1 MVTVSCS
8 VAIHVLMGS
17 GRLRTRA
24 ARIADGVRSAA
35 DACLERLPL
44 TGGDIDIVVRDDPR
58 WAIPELGIGGHA
70 PDAHTIFVAL
80 DPEHE
85 RFDIALERELFP
97 TVAHELHHVARR
109 QASQRGRSLLDAL
122 VHEGLA
128 DHFAIELT
136 GVEPPPWVL
145 ALSPEETIR
154 LLARAREEYDSPHYS
169 HMAWFFGSDELGIPR
184 WAGYSL
190 GFKLVGDYLARN
202 PSAKAS
208 ALATEPSATLRPLD

>member
-1 MVTVSCS
+1 MPCS
-8 VAIHVLMGS
+8 VVIHVLTAS

-24 ARIADGVRSAA
+24 AGVAANVRAAA

-44 TGGDIDIVVRDDPR
+44 TGDIDVVVRDDPR

-80 DPEHE
+80 DPGHE
-85 RFDIALERELFP
+85 RFDTALERELLR

-109 QASQRGRSLLDAL
+109 QASQRGRTLLDAL

-136 GVEPPPWVL
+136 GLEPPLWVS
-145 ALSPEETIR
+145 ALSPEETTR
-154 LLARAREEYDSPHYS
+154 LFARARDEYGSHHYS
-169 HMAWFFGSDELGIPR
+169 HMAWFFGSDELDIPR

-202 PSAKAS
+202 PTATAS
-208 ALATEPSATLRPLD
+208 ALATEPSASLRPD